1 MREHKFRRWDKNNKR
16 FAYMELFNKGTYQI
30 TDFPDG
36 GEGLGDYEQFTGLY
50 DKHKKPIF
58 EGDILHWHNEWL
70 DDPEIEDDGILQVV
84 FEMGYWLLKKIS
96 GNDLGRWGLWKN
108 IDDQDTEGDISFEI
122 IGNIHQNPELIKG
135 AS

>member
-1 MREHKFRRWDKNNKR
+1 MKELKFRRWDKNNKR

-36 GEGLGDYEQFTGLY
+36 GNGLGDYEMFTGLY
-50 DKHKKPIF
+50 DKNGEPVW
-58 EGDILHWHNEWL
+58 EGDIVALKTKGGNNLKVIVW
-70 DDPEIEDDGILQVV
+70 IETGACFGWIDGN
-84 FEMGYWLLKKIS
+84 
-96 GNDLGRWGLWKN
+96 NDSWPDGFTGF
-108 IDDQDTEGDISFEI
+108 IDEYEV

>member
-50 DKHKKPIF
+50 DKNGEPVF
-58 EGDILHWHNEWL
+58 EGDFVRFLGIKA
-70 DDPEIEDDGILQVV
+70 EIHYSVNHCKWFYGIENLNPTVS
-84 FEMGYWLLKKIS
+84 ENG
-96 GNDLGRWGLWKN
+96 
-108 IDDQDTEGDISFEI
+108 EI
-122 IGNIHQNPELIKG
+122 IGTIHQNPELIKG